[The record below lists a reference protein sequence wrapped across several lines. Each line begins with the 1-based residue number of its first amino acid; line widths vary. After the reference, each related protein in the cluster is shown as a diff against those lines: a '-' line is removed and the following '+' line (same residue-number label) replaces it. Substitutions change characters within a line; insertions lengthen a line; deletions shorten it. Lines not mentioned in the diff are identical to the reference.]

1 MNDNEN
7 MLQEKDL
14 LNDERISRFLQGK
27 MDADEEAAFM
37 EEMKNNEDL
46 RNQAIAQARL
56 VKGMKQVDEELKDAF
71 RQADE
76 QTIKRIAKEASE
88 ASVSKKSSARWLAI
102 AASVVFIV
110 FVGFKSYDYYDT
122 TSLGKEYANTFPT
135 TSIIRGETNTDV
147 ETELS
152 SLFNNVA
159 ECKDL
164 DDTTFR
170 LATLWE
176 LSKKDT
182 YNDYTDF
189 APYIGW
195 NLAIGHLEN
204 YEKARAVEVLIEMK
218 QAYPERTVLGDKIRE
233 ILKQISDVY

>member
-7 MLQEKDL
+7 ILQEKDI

-27 MDADEEAAFM
+27 MDTDEEAAFM
-37 EEMKNNEDL
+37 EEMKNNDDL
-46 RNQAIAQARL
+46 RNQAFAQARL

-88 ASVSKKSSARWLAI
+88 TSVSKKSSARWLAI

-122 TSLGKEYANTFPT
+122 TSLGKKFANTFPT
-135 TSIIRGETNTDV
+135 STIIRGEANADV
-147 ETELS
+147 ETELTT
-152 SLFNNVA
+152 LFNNVA
-159 ECKDL
+159 EGKDL
-164 DDTTFR
+164 DNTTSR
-170 LATLWE
+170 LKTLWE
-176 LSKKDT
+176 LSKQDT
-182 YNDYTDF
+182 YNDYTDY

-195 NLAIGHLEN
+195 NLAIGYLED
-204 YEKARAVEVLIEMK
+204 YEKTKAKDVLNEMK
-218 QAYPERTVLGDKIRE
+218 EMFPEGTAMGDKVIQLGNE
-233 ILKQISDVY
+233 L

>member
-7 MLQEKDL
+7 ILQEKDI

-27 MDADEEAAFM
+27 MDTDEEAAFM
-37 EEMKNNEDL
+37 EEMKNNDDL

-88 ASVSKKSSARWLAI
+88 TSVSKKSSARWLAI

-122 TSLGKEYANTFPT
+122 ISLGKKYANTFPI

-152 SLFNNVA
+152 TLFNNIA
-159 ECKDL
+159 EGNDL
-164 DDTTFR
+164 DTTTSR

-176 LSKKDT
+176 LSKQDT
-182 YNDYTDF
+182 YNDYTDY
-189 APYIGW
+189 APFIGW
-195 NLAIGHLEN
+195 NLAIGYLEN
-204 YEKARAVEVLIEMK
+204 YEKTKAKEVLIEMK
-218 QAYPERTVLGDKIRE
+218 QTYPEGTALGDKVVQLINE
-233 ILKQISDVY
+233 M

>member
-1 MNDNEN
+1 MNNNEN
-7 MLQEKDL
+7 KLQEKDL

-27 MDADEEAAFM
+27 MKADEEATFM

-71 RQADE
+71 RQTDE
-76 QTIKRIAKEASE
+76 QTIRRIAKETSE
-88 ASVSKKSSARWLAI
+88 TNVNKKSSARWLAI

-122 TSLGKEYANTFPT
+122 TSLGKKFANTFPT

-152 SLFNNVA
+152 TLFDNVA
-159 ECKDL
+159 EGNDL
-164 DDTTFR
+164 DNTTSR

-176 LSKKDT
+176 LSKQDT
-182 YNDYTDF
+182 YNDYTDY

-195 NLAIGHLEN
+195 NLAIGYLEN
-204 YEKARAVEVLIEMK
+204 YEKTRAKEILNEMK
-218 QAYPERTVLGDKIRE
+218 QLYPEGTAIGDKVRDLLIE
-233 ILKQISDVY
+233 IS

>member
-7 MLQEKDL
+7 ILQEKDL

-27 MDADEEAAFM
+27 MKAGEEATFM
-37 EEMKNNEDL
+37 EEMKNNDDL
-46 RNQAIAQARL
+46 RDQAIVQARL

-76 QTIKRIAKEASE
+76 QTIKRIAKETFE
-88 ASVSKKSSARWLAI
+88 TSVGKKSSARWLAI
-102 AASVVFIV
+102 AASIVFIV

-135 TSIIRGETNTDV
+135 TSIIRGETNTAV

-152 SLFNNVA
+152 TLFNNVA

-164 DDTTFR
+164 DDTTSR
-170 LATLWE
+170 LSTLWE
-176 LSKKDT
+176 LSKQDT

-195 NLAIGHLEN
+195 NLAIGYLEN
-204 YEKARAVEVLIEMK
+204 YEKTKAKDVLIEMK
-218 QAYPERTVLGDKIRE
+218 QTYPEGTALGDKVVQLINE
-233 ILKQISDVY
+233 M

>member
-7 MLQEKDL
+7 ILQEKDI

-27 MDADEEAAFM
+27 MDTDEEAAFM
-37 EEMKNNEDL
+37 EKMKNNDDL

-88 ASVSKKSSARWLAI
+88 TSVSKKSSARWLAI

-122 TSLGKEYANTFPT
+122 TSLGKKFANTFPT
-135 TSIIRGETNTDV
+135 STIIRGEANADV
-147 ETELS
+147 DTELTI
-152 SLFNNVA
+152 LFNNVA
-159 ECKDL
+159 EGKDL
-164 DDTTFR
+164 DNTTSR

-176 LSKKDT
+176 LSKQDT
-182 YNDYTDF
+182 YNDYTDY

-195 NLAIGHLEN
+195 NLAIGYLRN
-204 YEKARAVEVLIEMK
+204 YEKAMALNVLTEMEKIYDNETIIGKKVCELIKAIE
-218 QAYPERTVLGDKIRE
+218 
-233 ILKQISDVY
+233 

>member
-7 MLQEKDL
+7 ILQEKDL

-27 MDADEEAAFM
+27 MKADEEATFM
-37 EEMKNNEDL
+37 EEMKNNDDL
-46 RNQAIAQARL
+46 RDQAIVQARL

-76 QTIKRIAKEASE
+76 QTIKRIAKETFE
-88 ASVSKKSSARWLAI
+88 TSVGKKSSARWLAI
-102 AASVVFIV
+102 AASIVFIV

-135 TSIIRGETNTDV
+135 TSIIRGETNTAV

-152 SLFNNVA
+152 TLFNNVA

-164 DDTTFR
+164 DDTTSR
-170 LATLWE
+170 LSTLWE
-176 LSKKDT
+176 LSKQDT

-195 NLAIGHLEN
+195 NLAIGYLEN
-204 YEKARAVEVLIEMK
+204 YEKTKAKDVLIEMK
-218 QAYPERTVLGDKIRE
+218 QTYPEGTALGDKVVQLINE
-233 ILKQISDVY
+233 M

>member
-7 MLQEKDL
+7 SVQEKDL

-27 MDADEEAAFM
+27 MKADEEATFM
-37 EEMKNNEDL
+37 EEMKNNDDL
-46 RNQAIAQARL
+46 RDQAIVQARL

-76 QTIKRIAKEASE
+76 QTIKRIAKETFE
-88 ASVSKKSSARWLAI
+88 TSVGKKSSARWLAI
-102 AASVVFIV
+102 AASIVFIV

-135 TSIIRGETNTDV
+135 TSIIRGETNTAV

-152 SLFNNVA
+152 TLFNNVA

-164 DDTTFR
+164 DDTTSR
-170 LATLWE
+170 LSTLWE
-176 LSKKDT
+176 LSKQDT

-195 NLAIGHLEN
+195 NLAIGYLEN
-204 YEKARAVEVLIEMK
+204 YEKTKAKDVLIEMK
-218 QAYPERTVLGDKIRE
+218 QTYPEGTALGYKVVQLINE
-233 ILKQISDVY
+233 M

>member
-1 MNDNEN
+1 MNDNEHTV
-7 MLQEKDL
+7 QEKDL

-27 MDADEEAAFM
+27 MKADEEATFM
-37 EEMKNNEDL
+37 AEMKNNEDL

-71 RQADE
+71 RQVDE
-76 QTIKRIAKEASE
+76 QTILRIAKEASE
-88 ASVSKKSSARWLAI
+88 VSVSKKSSAHWLAI

-122 TSLGKEYANTFPT
+122 TNLGKEYANAFPVS
-135 TSIIRGETNTDV
+135 SIIRGEANTDI

-152 SLFNNVA
+152 TLFNNVA

-164 DDTTFR
+164 DNTTSR

-176 LSKKDT
+176 LSKQDT
-182 YNDYTDF
+182 YNEYTDY

-195 NLAIGHLEN
+195 NLAIGYLEN
-204 YEKARAVEVLIEMK
+204 YEKVKAKEVLNEME
-218 QAYPERTVLGDKIRE
+218 QFYPDDNAIGDKVRQLIKS
-233 ILKQISDVY
+233 L

>member
-7 MLQEKDL
+7 ILQEKDL

-27 MDADEEAAFM
+27 MKADEEATFM
-37 EEMKNNEDL
+37 EEMKNNDDL
-46 RNQAIAQARL
+46 RNQAIVQARL

-76 QTIKRIAKEASE
+76 QTIKRIAKETFE
-88 ASVSKKSSARWLAI
+88 TSVGKKSSARWLAI
-102 AASVVFIV
+102 AA
-110 FVGFKSYDYYDT
+110 YYDT

-135 TSIIRGETNTDV
+135 TSIIRGETNTAV

-152 SLFNNVA
+152 TLFNNVA

-164 DDTTFR
+164 DNTTSR

-176 LSKKDT
+176 LSKQDT

-195 NLAIGHLEN
+195 NLAIGYLEN
-204 YEKARAVEVLIEMK
+204 YEKTKAKDVLIEMK
-218 QAYPERTVLGDKIRE
+218 QTYPEGTALGDKVVQLINE
-233 ILKQISDVY
+233 M

>member
-7 MLQEKDL
+7 MLQEKNL

-56 VKGMKQVDEELKDAF
+56 VKGMKQVDEELKDTF
-71 RQADE
+71 RLVDE

-88 ASVSKKSSARWLAI
+88 ASVSKKSSTRWLAI

-122 TSLGKEYANTFPT
+122 TSLGKAYANAFPVS
-135 TSIIRGETNTDV
+135 SIIRGEESIDV

-152 SLFNNVA
+152 TLFSNVA
-159 ECKDL
+159 ESKDL
-164 DDTTFR
+164 DDTTSR

-176 LSKKDT
+176 LSKQDT
-182 YNDYTDF
+182 YNDYTDY

-195 NLAIGHLEN
+195 NLAIGYLEN
-204 YEKARAVEVLIEMK
+204 YEKARAKELLKEMK
-218 QAYPERTVLGDKIRE
+218 QIYPEGTALGDKIRE
-233 ILKQISDVY
+233 VLNKI